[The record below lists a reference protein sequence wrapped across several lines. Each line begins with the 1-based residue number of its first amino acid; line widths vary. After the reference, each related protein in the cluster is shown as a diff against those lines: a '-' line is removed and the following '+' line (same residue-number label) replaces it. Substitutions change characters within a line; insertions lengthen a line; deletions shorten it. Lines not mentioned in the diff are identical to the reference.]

1 MEELLRNCCGDGT
14 FSPKEIHSVALRFKR
29 ESRPNVERCLKS
41 MFTSFNALHGNEALF
56 AEKEDAAKLIE
67 LGQITTGELMFET
80 LDFRKRGPPPVKVA
94 FYKGNLFSC
103 KPSFWKRL
111 DPGFIYVKEDDNFHY
126 AVFQKAPLLLVQNV
140 KNVVYLKDLNVYLRW
155 KWTYKTFCEKCDF
168 FGHTREQCPIQDEN
182 TFKQNLKQN
191 FKQKNL
197 NKKETNQ
204 PFANTKE
211 KPKPTEKQPEK
222 PKPTEKQSE
231 KPNPTEKQPEKL
243 NPQKNQAQKQKD
255 PSSPHIE
262 KESSSPPQTGH
273 DEITSPPSS
282 PLPTYTSTPLSTLH
296 GKRKVPTKSP
306 PENKT
311 TFLPPLKMSK
321 NENLD
326 LSRQDETLQNPPCEE

>member
-197 NKKETNQ
+197 NKKETSQ
-204 PFANTKE
+204 PFANTTKE
-211 KPKPTEKQPEK
+211 NPSQLKSSRKNPNQLKSSRKNSIPKKPTSK
-222 PKPTEKQSE
+222 T
-231 KPNPTEKQPEKL
+231 
-243 NPQKNQAQKQKD
+243 KD

-326 LSRQDETLQNPPCEE
+326 LSHQDETLQNPPCEE